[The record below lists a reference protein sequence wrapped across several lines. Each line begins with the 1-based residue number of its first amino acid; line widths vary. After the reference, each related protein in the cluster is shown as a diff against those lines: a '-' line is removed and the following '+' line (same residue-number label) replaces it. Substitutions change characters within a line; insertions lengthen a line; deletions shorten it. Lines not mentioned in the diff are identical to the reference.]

1 MVKIRASRDFFAGL
15 LFIGIGA
22 TGAVMAA
29 RYAYGS
35 TLRMGPGYFPTV
47 LSWGTIVLGAI
58 IVLRSFAIDG
68 ERVQRI
74 GWRPLILVP
83 GAIAVF
89 GLLIS
94 RAGLVI

>member
-1 MVKIRASRDFFAGL
+1 L

-58 IVLRSFAIDG
+58 IAHYVG
-68 ERVQRI
+68 
-74 GWRPLILVP
+74 G
-83 GAIAVF
+83 VF
-89 GLLIS
+89 GGTTVPRPDPGPGELIRPGVRFS
-94 RAGLVI
+94 R